1 MKIDSGAQKVSIQFT
16 SGGSRSLGE
25 AGGGGGG
32 GGAKRPEAALK
43 IGQNLALTP
52 QKCRNSCG

>member
-32 GGAKRPEAALK
+32 GE
-43 IGQNLALTP
+43 GQRDQRLL
-52 QKCRNSCG
+52 